1 MKKNIADQMAREG
14 MQRLRKQETYR
25 EKELQKEREKY
36 AENPEKTLGAK
47 GKDMQKIVEKS

>member
-1 MKKNIADQMAREG
+1 MAREG